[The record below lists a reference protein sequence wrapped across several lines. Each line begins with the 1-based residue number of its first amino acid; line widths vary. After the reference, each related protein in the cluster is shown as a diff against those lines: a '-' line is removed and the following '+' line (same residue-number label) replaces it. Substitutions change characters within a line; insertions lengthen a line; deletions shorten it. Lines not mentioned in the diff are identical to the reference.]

1 MEGSCFGREQSVK
14 AISKGTV
21 LVAVEVLGW
30 KGPWREIEA
39 WHHVARSESLKTLL
53 PLRIDY
59 GVEH

>member
-14 AISKGTV
+14 AISTV
-21 LVAVEVLGW
+21 LVAVEVLEW

-39 WHHVARSESLKTLL
+39 WHHVARSESLKKLL